1 MFFRIFSD
9 IFYMNIDINAF
20 YERIKDLLKENKK
33 SLDNLMAI
41 NGLSFNAKS
50 TYFSMRQAGNLPRA
64 DDVLRIAEFFG
75 VSVEYLI
82 TGKLPDNKEK
92 IAKIKSDLL
101 GVIQDLDGINS

>member
-1 MFFRIFSD
+1 MFFRTLSD
-9 IFYMNIDINAF
+9 IFNMNIDVNAF
-20 YERIKDLLKENKK
+20 YERIKDLLKEDKK
-33 SLDNLMAI
+33 SLDDLMSI

-82 TGKLPDNKEK
+82 TGKMPDNREK
-92 IAKIKSDLL
+92 INKIKDDLL
-101 GVIQDLDGINS
+101 NVIRDLDSI